1 MFKIISESGLHLICN
16 ITQQLSCEADW
27 QNYTVDCGTPM
38 KGRGVRIEG
47 YGHTFPERTLCEV
60 EVSGYLYKR

>member
-1 MFKIISESGLHLICN
+1 MHTTCIKIERFSR
-16 ITQQLSCEADW
+16 EAEW